1 MDDELREV
9 PILNVY
15 KGDMDKVMYVI
26 YRYFSVR
33 KGEISW
39 LKGKMNM

>member
-1 MDDELREV
+1 MDDKLREV

-15 KGDMDKVMYVI
+15 KRDMDKVMYVI
-26 YRYFSVR
+26 YRYLLVR